1 MKIFPIIIFLT
12 KLFFPD
18 YIRQTDIYNIS
29 FSTNGLSILKTT
41 IIVLSTRKT
50 ANFTKAGWCIAYT
63 FSIKQ
68 LVCPFLKIPEPLPQ
82 FQGKIVR

>member
-50 ANFTKAGWCIAYT
+50 ANFT
-63 FSIKQ
+63 
-68 LVCPFLKIPEPLPQ
+68 
-82 FQGKIVR
+82 